1 MLRLTYLFIL
11 LLFCYACNT
20 PYYTTVNNMSGQPA
34 TLTLSN
40 GQVLTGKIQ
49 VNTFDNYSTI
59 GNISFAV
66 GVNKAYT
73 TYNLSEIDYLFFNG
87 SNYSVKNLKG
97 NEMWGGNALRF
108 IKELTP
114 SNSKLQLFEHETVF
128 KDREG
133 KTIKETQ
140 LFVQLPGHSRDVYNA
155 QSDKFIPNFDDKVS
169 AYLADCPNVANLIKE
184 KNKDFFYAFVNQG
197 ELRRKQV
204 WMNIVNAYNNCKS
217 YSNF

>member
-11 LLFCYACNT
+11 LLLCYACNT
-20 PYYTTVNNMSGQPA
+20 PYYTTVNNMNGQPA

-59 GNISFAV
+59 SNISFAA

-73 TYNLSEIDYLFFNG
+73 TYSLSEIDYLFFNG

-169 AYLADCPNVANLIKE
+169 AYLSDCPNVANLIKE